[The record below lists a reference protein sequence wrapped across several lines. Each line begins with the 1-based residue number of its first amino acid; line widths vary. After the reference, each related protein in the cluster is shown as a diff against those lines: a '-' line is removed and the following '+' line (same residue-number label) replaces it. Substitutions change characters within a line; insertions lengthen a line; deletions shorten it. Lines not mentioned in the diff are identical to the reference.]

1 MNSNYHNDATLTLG
15 SQPKLKLE
23 NENEPRKCLTLETHF
38 HKCEKVNPNISKWLS

>member
-15 SQPKLKLE
+15 SQPKLKFE
-23 NENEPRKCLTLETHF
+23 DENEPRKCLMPQTHF